1 MFYYHH
7 QEDIFQDFSIS
18 IMLFL
23 SQIFISFHIMTLLFA
38 IREVLDKT
46 TRKFSERT
54 SIAGFHRYGIKA
66 NAQIHLMKTKFMR
79 TRCKDQWKA
88 TRFRFPQFITCHRT
102 LAGNSPH
109 YQIPCRPLEQLH
121 KKTILSYLRVTSSTE
136 STQTGFNT
144 QSSV

>member
-66 NAQIHLMKTKFMR
+66 KCPNPFNENQIHE
-79 TRCKDQWKA
+79 DQVQRSVK
-88 TRFRFPQFITCHRT
+88 
-102 LAGNSPH
+102 GN
-109 YQIPCRPLEQLH
+109 QISFSSVHHLSSNTGREFAPLSNSRRPLEQLH
-121 KKTILSYLRVTSSTE
+121 KKTVPSYLRVRSSTE

-144 QSSV
+144 